1 MSDWN
6 RTRTTVTPWR
16 GHVGEILA
24 QWEDAANTAAIDHN
38 ANAEEL
44 AMTLLRDEFQVP
56 ECTTEE
62 GRAELVRTEWQA
74 VENGRSLRDAW
85 RAISNGL
92 RRVLRVMK
100 VETWSKRRA
109 DKEAVRVLA
118 EAKARK
124 RSYYA

>member
-1 MSDWN
+1 MNDLN
-6 RTRTTVTPWR
+6 RSRTTITPWR
-16 GHVGEILA
+16 VHVGEILA

-44 AMTLLRDEFQVP
+44 AMILLRDELQVP

-62 GRAELVRTEWQA
+62 GRAELIRAEWQA

-109 DKEAVRVLA
+109 DKENAKREA
-118 EAKARK
+118 EEKKRK

>member
-1 MSDWN
+1 MNDWN

-16 GHVGEILA
+16 VHVGEILA

-38 ANAEEL
+38 ANTEEL
-44 AMTLLRDEFQVP
+44 AMVLLRDELQVP
-56 ECTTEE
+56 ECTAEK
-62 GRAELVRTEWQA
+62 GRAELIRAEWQA
-74 VENGRSLRDAW
+74 VENGRSLHDAW

-109 DKEAVRVLA
+109 DKETARVVA
-118 EAKARK
+118 ETKARK

>member
-1 MSDWN
+1 MNDWN

-16 GHVGEILA
+16 VHVGEILA

-44 AMTLLRDEFQVP
+44 AMVLLRGEFTAP

-62 GRAELVRTEWQA
+62 GRAELIRAEWQA

-85 RAISNGL
+85 RAISTMI
-92 RRVLRVMK
+92 RRVLRVTK

-109 DKEAVRVLA
+109 DKEAARVLA